1 VAGFQ
6 PIMPTFAG
14 QISEES
20 LIQLVAYIKSL
31 QPEQNQSA
39 GKAGTQTQNP
49 NPGPSEKGR

>member
-1 VAGFQ
+1 
-6 PIMPTFAG
+6 MPTFAG